1 MRALRAVILLLT
13 MLVLAAG
20 CTSTHRKR
28 ESDGYYS
35 RGRTLHSDAFPPN
48 YVPGGSAGPARFGRY

>member
-1 MRALRAVILLLT
+1 MRALRAIVLLLGL
-13 MLVLAAG
+13 LVLAAG

-35 RGRTLHSDAFPPN
+35 RGGTIHSDSFPPN
-48 YVPGGSAGPARFGRY
+48 YVPGGGPGWGSYGRY